1 MAKKEEK
8 RKSIMNI
15 EYKWEVL
22 LLYLLFGGLL
32 GFIFS
37 FMKDKKVSDDIKFQY
52 NQSGAMF
59 IILFGLNAIARASSF
74 IIDFGIIAGL
84 CYMLDV
90 VVCVFAIITVVKAFS
105 DETYEMP
112 IVADLAKMIWK

>member
-1 MAKKEEK
+1 MAKKGNTDQ
-8 RKSIMNI
+8 SIMGI

-37 FMKDKKVSDDIKFQY
+37 FMKDKKVSKKIKFQY
-52 NQSGAMF
+52 NQSGTMF
-59 IILFGLNAIARASSF
+59 IVLFVLGAVSRASNF
-74 IIDFGIIAGL
+74 LIDFGIISGL

-90 VVCVFAIITVVKAFS
+90 VVVVFAIITIVKAFS
-105 DETYEMP
+105 DEEYEMP
-112 IVADLAKMIWK
+112 IISDLSKMIWK